1 MTFPITKSV
10 LLNVNNNVALTDN
23 PILPTGEPL
32 PVDYERMD
40 RKELHH
46 RLKFY
51 IAEMLE
57 NNFEKLCNM
66 MYRHD
71 VPELQFNEAL
81 DAATLGEQ
89 ADKLADLVI
98 EREMLKVETRRAY
111 RKTKDGSNIRQID
124 E

>member
-1 MTFPITKSV
+1 MNIFINKI
-10 LLNVNNNVALTDN
+10 VALTDK
-23 PILPTGEPL
+23 PILPKGEPL
-32 PVDYERMD
+32 PADYERMD

-57 NNFEKLCNM
+57 HNFEKLCNM

-81 DAATLGEQ
+81 DAATLDKQ
-89 ADKLADLVI
+89 ADKLANVVI

-111 RKTKDGSNIRQID
+111 RKTKNSNNSRPID
-124 E
+124 K

>member
-10 LLNVNNNVALTDN
+10 LLNVNNNVALSDK
-23 PILPTGEPL
+23 PILPKGEPL
-32 PVDYERMD
+32 PVDYELME

-46 RLKFY
+46 RLKIY

-71 VPELQFNEAL
+71 VPELKFNSAL
-81 DAATLGEQ
+81 DEATLDEQ
-89 ADKLADLVI
+89 ADKLAELVI
-98 EREMLKVETRRAY
+98 EREMLKVETRRKY
-111 RKTKDGSNIRQID
+111 RKTKDGNNSRKID